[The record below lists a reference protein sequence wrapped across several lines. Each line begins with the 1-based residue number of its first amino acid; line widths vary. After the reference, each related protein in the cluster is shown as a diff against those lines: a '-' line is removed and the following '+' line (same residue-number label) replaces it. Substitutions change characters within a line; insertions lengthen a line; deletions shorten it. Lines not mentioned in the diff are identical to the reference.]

1 MTTAVAGN
9 FQPYDPSFASFDR
22 HHIEQDLKPQAFSF
36 TGSGSEY
43 FRIWIVNLL
52 LSIITLGIYSAWAKV
67 RRNRYF
73 YDSTHVAG
81 SSFEYHGN
89 PIAILKGRIIAF
101 VCLAAYQFS
110 FKYSPALGFS
120 VFGILMLVMPWLAWK
135 SLQFKLYNS
144 SYRGI
149 RFGFRGSLGMAYLN
163 FLLFPILAVISL
175 YTLLP
180 LSHRQIKKFQHE
192 ESRFGSTHFSFV
204 AKISSFYLI
213 YIIGFAAL
221 LVGLVG
227 IVVATGGA
235 LAAVFT
241 ARDGARPDPN
251 TVKTLMYVF
260 GAIYAWLFCLV
271 PLFFTMTQNLIWSNT
286 RLGEHQFTSNMKLGK
301 VIFIM
306 LTNLIGVIC
315 TVGLFI
321 PFAHIRTLKYR
332 LESMTLIPKDN
343 LDNFVAH
350 EQQQTSAT
358 GEGMA
363 DLFDFDI
370 SM

>member
-1 MTTAVAGN
+1 MVT
-9 FQPYDPSFASFDR
+9 
-22 HHIEQDLKPQAFSF
+22 
-36 TGSGSEY
+36 
-43 FRIWIVNLL
+43 
-52 LSIITLGIYSAWAKV
+52 
-67 RRNRYF
+67 
-73 YDSTHVAG
+73 
-81 SSFEYHGN
+81 
-89 PIAILKGRIIAF
+89 
-101 VCLAAYQFS
+101 
-110 FKYSPALGFS
+110 
-120 VFGILMLVMPWLAWK
+120 
-135 SLQFKLYNS
+135 
-144 SYRGI
+144 
-149 RFGFRGSLGMAYLN
+149 
-163 FLLFPILAVISL
+163 SL
-175 YTLLP
+175 YILFCLT
-180 LSHRQIKKFQHE
+180 
-192 ESRFGSTHFSFV
+192 
-204 AKISSFYLI
+204 
-213 YIIGFAAL
+213 
-221 LVGLVG
+221 
-227 IVVATGGA
+227 A